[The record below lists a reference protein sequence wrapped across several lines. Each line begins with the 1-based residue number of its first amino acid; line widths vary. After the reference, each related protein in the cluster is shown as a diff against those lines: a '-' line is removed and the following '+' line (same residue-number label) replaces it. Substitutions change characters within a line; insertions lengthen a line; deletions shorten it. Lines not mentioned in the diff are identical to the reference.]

1 MAAEKISIFPLG
13 VPSAN
18 RPGSL
23 RKADS
28 STWRG
33 SGTGISSHSLAQNS
47 SNGGI
52 SWPAAFRSERHWPY
66 R

>member
-1 MAAEKISIFPLG
+1 MVAEKISIFPLG
-13 VPSAN
+13 VLRAK
-18 RPGSL
+18 RAGSR

-33 SGTGISSHSLAQNS
+33 SGTGISSDPAAQNS

-52 SWPAAFRSERHWPY
+52 S
-66 R
+66 

>member
-1 MAAEKISIFPLG
+1 MTAEKISIFPLG
-13 VPSAN
+13 VLSAN
-18 RPGSL
+18 RPGSR

-28 STWRG
+28 STCRG
-33 SGTGISSHSLAQNS
+33 SGTGICGDPLAQNR

-52 SWPAAFRSERHWPY
+52 SWPAAFMSERHCPY

>member
-1 MAAEKISIFPLG
+1 MVAEKISIFPLG
-13 VPSAN
+13 VLRAK
-18 RPGSL
+18 RAGSR

-33 SGTGISSHSLAQNS
+33 SGTGISSDPAAQNC

-52 SWPAAFRSERHWPY
+52 SWPAACMSECHCPY

>member
-13 VPSAN
+13 VLSAE
-18 RPGSL
+18 PAGSR

-28 STWRG
+28 STWPG
-33 SGTGISSHSLAQNS
+33 SGTGISTEPAAQNC
-47 SNGGI
+47 SNGGR
-52 SWPAAFRSERHWPY
+52 SWPAARSSERHPPY